1 METQTY
7 NEHFNTLWEKSN
19 ESNHSHVNERR
30 IIGEFIVEMM
40 DKKLM
45 VYIGEGHPYGVPFS
59 RIPVS
64 HDGENEYVMIKPRLS
79 DVPIKYR
86 VITDEY
92 NNQRYIEWTSWAAE
106 QDFYDGNRKDLD

>member
-1 METQTY
+1 
-7 NEHFNTLWEKSN
+7 
-19 ESNHSHVNERR
+19 
-30 IIGEFIVEMM
+30 
-40 DKKLM
+40 
-45 VYIGEGHPYGVPFS
+45 
-59 RIPVS
+59 
-64 HDGENEYVMIKPRLS
+64 MIKPRLS